1 MHSAFML
8 ICCAG
13 HSGVMRMMS
22 HSYHRIVQRRDAVRL
37 PMHDTMAQTA
47 SETIE
52 QDDCN
57 QYPGKRKKMGSD

>member
-1 MHSAFML
+1 
-8 ICCAG
+8 
-13 HSGVMRMMS
+13 MMS